1 MNATTVSRSTK
12 SLITMPKFSENIHLM
27 GDFGVSTA
35 SLVPSI
41 NTPKTAEGGF
51 FQSEDLKDATPD
63 QIDKLRKVMDAESQ
77 IAMQESM
84 EIPDEDEARREE
96 EENDRAAAE
105 AAKDLTP
112 DYEQDEEKEEAATE
126 QLSTDGLG
134 KVSDFGSVEKTL
146 HTTSLTDLTSS
157 DGALD
162 NLIGASS
169 ALEMSDD
176 NTEYLKRYSER
187 VAMEADQSDEE
198 QKQLLAVQDAEE
210 RESRQEEKDR

>member
-1 MNATTVSRSTK
+1 
-12 SLITMPKFSENIHLM
+12 
-27 GDFGVSTA
+27 
-35 SLVPSI
+35 
-41 NTPKTAEGGF
+41 
-51 FQSEDLKDATPD
+51 
-63 QIDKLRKVMDAESQ
+63 MDAESQ

-84 EIPDEDEARREE
+84 EVPDEDEARREQ
-96 EENDRAAAE
+96 EENDHAAAE
-105 AAKDLTP
+105 AAKDLSP
-112 DYEQDEEKEEAATE
+112 DYEQDEEKDEAATAAAE

-146 HTTSLTDLTSS
+146 HTNSLTDLTSS

-210 RESRQEEKDR
+210 RE